1 MGVRLILG
9 GSSTSISTYLPPPPG
24 PPGMYRRFLRG
35 GPSLASGFGPLRVT
49 FGPFREALP
58 ADKRYFDEEYGAILR
73 EVHEMAE
80 TDWR

>member
-1 MGVRLILG
+1 
-9 GSSTSISTYLPPPPG
+9 
-24 PPGMYRRFLRG
+24 LRG